1 MVEVEYREAVVEVL
15 KVLEYLDD
23 NLKKKIPNRV
33 MEFFQKNKSITYN
46 PVINYEDDI
55 NNIKIRDTT
64 KQILAGLYL
73 DYIASEEEREEYI
86 LIVRQNEKNYQ
97 IQLSKKYNTE
107 DIFKNRKISNNTQ
120 TKEIAIIKKDSLFM
134 RIIKKIKEVFR

>member
-23 NLKKKIPNRV
+23 NLKKRIPNKI
-33 MEFFQKNKSITYN
+33 MEFFEQNKSITYN
-46 PVINYEDDI
+46 PVINYEDDAS
-55 NNIKIRDTT
+55 NIKIKDKT

-73 DYIASEEEREEYI
+73 DYIASEEEREDYI
-86 LIVRQNEKNYQ
+86 LRLRQNENNHQ

-107 DIFKNRKISNNTQ
+107 DIFKNRKINNDIQ
-120 TKEIAIIKKDSLFM
+120 TKEIAVIKKDSLFM
-134 RIIKKIKEVFR
+134 RIIKKIKEIFR